1 MIIIQHFISVVAKLW
16 RLERICQ
23 KWPQEKKEVILKSSH
38 IVVGCSENVCMQWAL
53 DDKWQELQ
61 RRCPG
66 NRSSSPR
73 VQVCRSVKW
82 DGCYAWGELQT
93 KTTILRE
100 ERRREEGSWLTWG
113 LSCSSLPQLL
123 MNAEQFFM
131 HTWPRKNERLLCD
144 RDSLISN
151 TKAFVCHLGISLLYS
166 SALLRLSTAAA
177 AAKGSSNK
185 KRRTE
190 LKVVKNVA
198 ADWLQVATLLLA
210 SFI

>member
-1 MIIIQHFISVVAKLW
+1 MTSDRSFNVAAPAIEAAAPGSKCAEVW
-16 RLERICQ
+16 NEMAVMHEESSRRRRL
-23 KWPQEKKEVILKSSH
+23 
-38 IVVGCSENVCMQWAL
+38 
-53 DDKWQELQ
+53 
-61 RRCPG
+61 
-66 NRSSSPR
+66 
-73 VQVCRSVKW
+73 
-82 DGCYAWGELQT
+82 Y
-93 KTTILRE
+93 

-113 LSCSSLPQLL
+113 LSCSSSLPQLL

-177 AAKGSSNK
+177 AKGSSNK